1 MDFFGKHRRPKLD
14 EGKMDSMSKVET
26 AGYIPADKQIE
37 SFIVAG
43 RRLAEARKE
52 MYDFGPD
59 EEVPP
64 DFIDPTR
71 SGSFDLADASQLGR
85 ATAKTLQDKASK
97 KRVEDKAEPAKDGPP
112 KEERKEE

>member
-1 MDFFGKHRRPKLD
+1 MDA
-14 EGKMDSMSKVET
+14 MSKVET

-43 RRLAEARKE
+43 RRLDQARKE

-59 EEVPP
+59 EEVPD

-71 SGSFDLADASQLGR
+71 NGSFDLADAAQLGR
-85 ATAKTLQDKASK
+85 ALGEKAKGKTGKGDDTKD
-97 KRVEDKAEPAKDGPP
+97 EDVDEEVKPP
-112 KEERKEE
+112 EEK